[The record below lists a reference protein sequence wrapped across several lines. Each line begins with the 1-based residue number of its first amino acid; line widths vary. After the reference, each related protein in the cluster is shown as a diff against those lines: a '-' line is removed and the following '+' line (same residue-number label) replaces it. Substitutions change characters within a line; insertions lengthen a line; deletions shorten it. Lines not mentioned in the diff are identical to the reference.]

1 MTLVSANA
9 LPMSRCVPDFARAI
23 MTRGE
28 EQVARLGKEL
38 DPLNAFIVPSPG
50 MKPLLRYEAVVI
62 FAAQIAWRLNKALSS
77 LVENSTIAVVDR
89 SCLE

>member
-1 MTLVSANA
+1 MTLVGANT

-23 MTRGE
+23 MTRRE
-28 EQVARLGKEL
+28 EQVARLREEL
-38 DPLNAFIVPSPG
+38 DPLNALIMPSPR

-62 FAAQIAWRLNKALSS
+62 FAAQIARRLNKALSS
-77 LVENSTIAVVDR
+77 LVEDSTIAVVDR